1 MSSVSNFFKKNKK
14 ELIGLSAG
22 ITLIYTALKTENPN
36 AGTSDL
42 LSGFFAVTGSA
53 ITAVSSSLLFTKKSS
68 PHPQPGDE
76 HMFI

>member
-14 ELIGLSAG
+14 ELIGLGAG
-22 ITLIYTALKTENPN
+22 ITLIYTALKTENPDT
-36 AGTSDL
+36 ATSGL
-42 LSGFFAVTGSA
+42 LQSFFAVTGSA
-53 ITAVSSSLLFTKKSS
+53 ITAVSSGFMFAKKSS